1 MRSSILSILM
11 ATTMMTG
18 AAQAADLVLKRAV
31 LGTGGVGYFEYE
43 AEVSGK
49 ETLLLRARLDQV
61 DDILKSVLILDPAGA
76 GSATLPGKARVDD
89 AFASLPFAKSDLD
102 TMPALFSAL
111 KGAEIKLAGPRRIEG
126 RIASVQSETVTAKD
140 GGTMTRT
147 RVSVFSGAS
156 IEQFILE
163 EAEGLE
169 FKDARLGEQVSD
181 ALVALRTA
189 QDRTGRDISIQLAD
203 GGKRKVRIGYVAET
217 PVWKAAYRLTL
228 PKPGEDKARLQGWVV
243 LENMTGNAWKDVE
256 VTLSSAAPVTFR
268 QALYDPY
275 YVTRQLIAPPV
286 SRSAL
291 PRGDQGQVLAE
302 VARPMLQDGF
312 SYQDAPSPAPAMPG
326 QAVDEK
332 RARQAFEI
340 GSAGKADADIAATQ
354 EPGSTGE
361 ENSAGASFMLTSLV
375 SVGAGESLTT
385 PFVDLKVPSQAVGWY
400 QGTTRNPWQALTLKN
415 DGAISLPAGSATI
428 YEAAEAG
435 PLFSG
440 EAQFPLLPAG
450 DFRLVGFGA
459 DQKVLVDTETGSES
473 TITKLKSV
481 DGMLQ
486 IESRLRQTT
495 VYRVKNGSPELR
507 HMVVEQPRMTDWKL
521 VEPKP
526 EEATIA
532 GQAYRIRFDVEAGK
546 SRQYKVVMERPT
558 IEAVDI
564 GEVTNARIQALMVA
578 PELDAE
584 AKASLAVL
592 AEAAKASDE
601 AAAEMT
607 RLEEQRDTIISDQ
620 DRLRENLKSA
630 PQGSDLAR
638 LYAQKMLTQENA
650 LDKLDIDIKDA
661 RSRYEE
667 ARKLLGNKV
676 KTFTEK
682 NVNDQ

>member
-18 AAQAADLVLKRAV
+18 TAQAADLVLKRAV
-31 LGTGGVGYFEYE
+31 LGTGGVGYFEYQ

-49 ETLLLRARLDQV
+49 ETLMLRARLDQV

-111 KGAEIKLAGPRRIEG
+111 KGAEIKLSGPRQIEG

-140 GGTMTRT
+140 GATTTRT

-169 FKDARLGEQVSD
+169 FRDARLGEQVGD

-189 QDRTGRDISIQLAD
+189 QDRTGRDITIQLAE
-203 GGKRKVRIGYVAET
+203 GGKRTVRIGYVAET

-243 LENMTGNAWKDVE
+243 LENMTGNAWKDVQ

-302 VARPMLQDGF
+302 AAQPMLQDSFG
-312 SYQDAPSPAPAMPG
+312 AAAPAAPAQMF
-326 QAVDEK
+326 AEK
-332 RARQAFEI
+332 RARQAV
-340 GSAGKADADIAATQ
+340 AGYGGGAADMAATQ

-361 ENSAGASFMLTSLV
+361 ENAAGASFTLSSLV

-400 QGTTRNPWQALTLKN
+400 QGTTRNPWQALTLRN

-459 DQKVLVDTETGSES
+459 DQKVLVDAETGSES
-473 TITKLKSV
+473 MITKVKSV

-495 VYRVKNGSPELR
+495 IYRVKNGAADLR
-507 HMVVEQPRMTDWKL
+507 HMVVEQPRMADWKL

-526 EEATIA
+526 EDATIA

-546 SRQYKVVMERPT
+546 SRQYKVVMERPVL
-558 IEAVDI
+558 EAVDI
-564 GEVTNARIQALMVA
+564 SEVTGARIQALIVA

-584 AKASLAVL
+584 TKAGLAIL

-601 AAAEMT
+601 AAAEMAQ
-607 RLEEQRDTIISDQ
+607 LEEQRETIISDQ

-650 LDKLDIDIKDA
+650 LDKLDSDIKDV
-661 RSRYEE
+661 RGRYEQ
-667 ARKLLGNKV
+667 ARKLLGDKV
-676 KTFTEK
+676 RTFK
-682 NVNDQ
+682 S